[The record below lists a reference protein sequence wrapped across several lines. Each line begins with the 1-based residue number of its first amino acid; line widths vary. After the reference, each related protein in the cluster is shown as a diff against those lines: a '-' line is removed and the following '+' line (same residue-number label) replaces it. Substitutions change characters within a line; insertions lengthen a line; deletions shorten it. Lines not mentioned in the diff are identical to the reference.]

1 MKFKRLLSLLLI
13 FVFVINVV
21 YTPNT
26 ASADTIP
33 AVPQSQMVFLVM
45 DADTGHI
52 ICSSGNDNDK
62 VYPASLTKVMTAMV
76 ALDYCSDL
84 NKVMTISQAAIDGIG
99 VDGQNTG
106 RLKAGMTL
114 DFESLLNIMMIYS
127 ANETSCAIAENIGGT
142 IDGFIDMMNA
152 KADSL
157 GLTGTH
163 YVNPCGM
170 HDKDHYTTP
179 LDLAKIARASLK
191 YPIIG
196 EIAQKSSITID
207 FNDGKSPVTYNST
220 NRLINQA
227 HYGNYYDFTYT
238 RDGQNYSYKVT
249 GLKTG
254 YTDPAGCCLIT
265 TSTSTEGRNI
275 ITVVLKAYSSLVAAQ
290 YSHKLLTYIHKNT
303 CEYTLSTKGES
314 YTTIPVEDGI
324 ENEVSLV
331 YGSDLD
337 MTILSSY
344 FNSDKVV
351 AKYVVPDKVTAPI
364 NAGDYI
370 GQVQFYYGTNTT
382 SLGSVSLVAAADV
395 ASPTPTPAPTPTATP
410 NNGKNPK
417 PTKVPSDTTVGQE
430 DPEPSNLGGILI
442 VSFVGMAFFVTVI
455 IFINRNAKK
464 LKSKL

>member
-1 MKFKRLLSLLLI
+1 MRNKRLLSLLLI
-13 FVFVINVV
+13 IALFLNVFSIQA
-21 YTPNT
+21 T
-26 ASADTIP
+26 ADSVPT
-33 AVPQSQMVFLVM
+33 VPQSQMVFLVM

-84 NKVMTISQAAIDGIG
+84 STTMTISQAAIDGIG

-142 IDGFIDMMNA
+142 IDGFIELMNA

-207 FNDGKSPVTYNST
+207 FNDGKSLVTYSST

-227 HYGNYYDFTYT
+227 HYGKYYNFNYN
-238 RDGQNYSYKVT
+238 RDGQDYSYKVT

-275 ITVVLKAYSSLVAAQ
+275 ITVVLKAYSSLVAAE

-303 CEYTLSTKGES
+303 CEYTLTTKGET
-314 YTTIPVEDGI
+314 YTTIPVVGGI
-324 ENEVSLV
+324 ESQLTLV
-331 YGSDLD
+331 YGDDLD
-337 MTILSSY
+337 MTILASY
-344 FNSDKVV
+344 FNSENIV
-351 AKYVVPDKVTAPI
+351 AKYVVPESVEAPI

-370 GQVQFYYGTNTT
+370 GQVQFYYGNSTV
-382 SLGSVSLVAAADV
+382 SLGSVSLL
-395 ASPTPTPAPTPTATP
+395 ASSDISTPTATP
-410 NNGKNPK
+410 APTEKPNNNKNPK
-417 PTKVPSDTTVGQE
+417 PTKAPNDTTVEQ
-430 DPEPSNLGGILI
+430 DNPEPNNFGSILI
-442 VSFVGMAFFVTVI
+442 ISIIGMGFFVTVI
-455 IFINRNAKK
+455 LYISRNAKK

>member
-1 MKFKRLLSLLLI
+1 MRNKRLLSLLLI
-13 FVFVINVV
+13 IALFLNVFSIQA
-21 YTPNT
+21 T
-26 ASADTIP
+26 ADSVPT
-33 AVPQSQMVFLVM
+33 VPQSQMVFLVM

-84 NKVMTISQAAIDGIG
+84 STTMTISQAAIDGIG

-142 IDGFIDMMNA
+142 IDGFIELMNA

-196 EIAQKSSITID
+196 EIAQKSSITIN
-207 FNDGKSPVTYNST
+207 FNDGKSLVTYSST

-227 HYGNYYDFTYT
+227 HYGKYYNFNYN
-238 RDGQNYSYKVT
+238 RDGQDYSYKVT

-275 ITVVLKAYSSLVAAQ
+275 ITVVLKAYSSLVAAE

-303 CEYTLSTKGES
+303 CEYTLTTKGET
-314 YTTIPVEDGI
+314 YTTIPVVGGI
-324 ENEVSLV
+324 ESQLTLV
-331 YGSDLD
+331 YGDDLD
-337 MTILSSY
+337 MTILASY
-344 FNSDKVV
+344 FNSENIV
-351 AKYVVPDKVTAPI
+351 AKYVVPESVEAPI

-370 GQVQFYYGTNTT
+370 GQVQFYYGNSTV
-382 SLGSVSLVAAADV
+382 SLGSVSLL
-395 ASPTPTPAPTPTATP
+395 ASSDISTPTATP
-410 NNGKNPK
+410 APTENPNNNKNPK
-417 PTKVPSDTTVGQE
+417 PTKAPNDTTVEQ
-430 DPEPSNLGGILI
+430 DNPEPNNFGSILI
-442 VSFVGMAFFVTVI
+442 ISIIGMGFFVTVI
-455 IFINRNAKK
+455 LYISRNAKK